1 MRRQPVLSGD
11 EKTVHRRRN
20 TVPQKEFRSF
30 RLGGISAMMNM
41 NNKKT
46 KQILFGVIAVVLV
59 LVMVVPMVL
68 SMVI

>member
-1 MRRQPVLSGD
+1 
-11 EKTVHRRRN
+11 
-20 TVPQKEFRSF
+20 
-30 RLGGISAMMNM
+30 MMNM

-46 KQILFGVIAVVLV
+46 QQILFGVIAVVLV

>member
-1 MRRQPVLSGD
+1 
-11 EKTVHRRRN
+11 
-20 TVPQKEFRSF
+20 
-30 RLGGISAMMNM
+30 MMNM

-46 KQILFGVIAVVLV
+46 KQILFGVIALVLV

>member
-1 MRRQPVLSGD
+1 
-11 EKTVHRRRN
+11 
-20 TVPQKEFRSF
+20 
-30 RLGGISAMMNM
+30 MMNM
-41 NNKKT
+41 NNKRT

>member
-1 MRRQPVLSGD
+1 
-11 EKTVHRRRN
+11 
-20 TVPQKEFRSF
+20 
-30 RLGGISAMMNM
+30 MMNM

-46 KQILFGVIAVVLV
+46 KQILFGVIAVGLV

>member
-1 MRRQPVLSGD
+1 
-11 EKTVHRRRN
+11 
-20 TVPQKEFRSF
+20 
-30 RLGGISAMMNM
+30 MMNM

-68 SMVI
+68 SMVV

>member
-1 MRRQPVLSGD
+1 
-11 EKTVHRRRN
+11 
-20 TVPQKEFRSF
+20 
-30 RLGGISAMMNM
+30 MMNM

-46 KQILFGVIAVVLV
+46 KQILFGGIAVVLV

>member
-1 MRRQPVLSGD
+1 
-11 EKTVHRRRN
+11 
-20 TVPQKEFRSF
+20 
-30 RLGGISAMMNM
+30 MMNM

-46 KQILFGVIAVVLV
+46 KQILFGVIAIVLV

>member
-1 MRRQPVLSGD
+1 
-11 EKTVHRRRN
+11 
-20 TVPQKEFRSF
+20 
-30 RLGGISAMMNM
+30 MMNM
-41 NNKKT
+41 NNKTT

>member
-1 MRRQPVLSGD
+1 
-11 EKTVHRRRN
+11 
-20 TVPQKEFRSF
+20 
-30 RLGGISAMMNM
+30 MMNM

>member
-1 MRRQPVLSGD
+1 MSGD
-11 EKTVHRRRN
+11 EKTMHRRRN
-20 TVPQKEFRSF
+20 PVPQKEFRSF